1 MRLLVHPHIVRLYE
15 VKETES
21 HIYVVM
27 EYMKCGEL
35 FDYITQ
41 KGRIHEDEARHFFQ
55 QVWWQIW
62 PQGSYDLVISFGL
75 KLQHYVHCCFEYQ

>member
-15 VKETES
+15 IKETES

-55 QVWWQIW
+55 QVFNSIRFN
-62 PQGSYDLVISFGL
+62 S
-75 KLQHYVHCCFEYQ
+75 EYYL